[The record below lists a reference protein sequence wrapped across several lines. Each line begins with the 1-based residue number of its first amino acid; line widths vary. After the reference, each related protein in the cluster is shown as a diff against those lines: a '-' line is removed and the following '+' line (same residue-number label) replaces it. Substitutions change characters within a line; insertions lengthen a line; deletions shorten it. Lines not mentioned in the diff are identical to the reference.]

1 MESAFTKRLPSNVV
15 EQIVAGQLLA
25 QLENGQILENPQ
37 AFRESSGDYSLRG
50 SVGKQSFSWPAC
62 GCGVR
67 VRVRAIPKP

>member
-1 MESAFTKRLPSNVV
+1 MDSTFTKRLPSNVV

-25 QLENGQILENPQ
+25 QLENGLILENPQ
-37 AFRESSGDYSLRG
+37 AFRENDGYSLQG
-50 SVGKQSFSWPAC
+50 YIGKQQFRWPAC